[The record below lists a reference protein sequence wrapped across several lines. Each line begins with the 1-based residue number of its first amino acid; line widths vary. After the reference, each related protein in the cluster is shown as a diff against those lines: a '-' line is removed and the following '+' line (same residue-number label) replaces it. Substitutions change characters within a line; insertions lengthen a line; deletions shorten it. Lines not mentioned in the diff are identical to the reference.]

1 MKCVV
6 AAVQTELCR
15 LAALTPPVRR
25 QPISLVFA
33 GHNAFYCISTVFAGH
48 NADPGRAA

>member
-6 AAVQTELCR
+6 AAVQTEPV
-15 LAALTPPVRR
+15 AALTPPARR
-25 QPISLVFA
+25 QPISPVFA
-33 GHNAFYCISTVFAGH
+33 GHNAFYCISTAGH